1 MNRHPTNGVFF
12 QHSTLDFGS
21 GTYTASIPTSYNSS
35 GYELESAAQYGWMS
49 GQNISPS
56 RTVFKQIADVDIT
69 ECKYQSSL
77 QCYYAKG
84 TVIHRDDWEY
94 RWTPS
99 KYVLAD
105 FAYDSYKNQW
115 VSMRVTLSG
124 NNIYYFVN
132 GDLAGSGSFTRPT
145 ADKFYIKSGGGI
157 YLDELRVT
165 TGALAST
172 SPYNPS
178 NAPYDTNKVLA
189 LPDTLTANTIYVQHN
204 TPVTICRVGGVRP
217 SNPTNGF
224 LYIPLH
230 EDYTGAQPQLY
241 ADGNWADV
249 TAMVYDGSSTKSA
262 LGLQFSPVG
271 SAPDVDV
278 DLEPGRPE
286 KPGDKDPETCKHSWE
301 ETSRTEAAC
310 SHAGTVEY
318 TCSKCGSTK
327 TETLAKLKH
336 VWELKQTTQTTY
348 DEEGNVVT
356 QGFTIYCCSLCGE
369 EYKDTD
375 GTGPPGSSG
384 SDPDDEPGGDGFWDK
399 VGELLGSAVGGVID
413 LIGGVLGGIL
423 DGLIS
428 LVSGTLERLTELVDL
443 FGSFGEALGVLWTWL
458 PAEIMTV
465 LVAGVTVFVLVA
477 VLKLFM
483 K

>member
-1 MNRHPTNGVFF
+1 MT
-12 QHSTLDFGS
+12 
-21 GTYTASIPTSYNSS
+21 
-35 GYELESAAQYGWMS
+35 
-49 GQNISPS
+49 
-56 RTVFKQIADVDIT
+56 
-69 ECKYQSSL
+69 
-77 QCYYAKG
+77 KG
-84 TVIHRDDWEY
+84 TINHYTDKEY

-105 FAYDSYKNQW
+105 FAYNSYKNQW

-165 TGALAST
+165 TGA
-172 SPYNPS
+172 
-178 NAPYDTNKVLA
+178 
-189 LPDTLTANTIYVQHN
+189 
-204 TPVTICRVGGVRP
+204 
-217 SNPTNGF
+217 
-224 LYIPLH
+224 
-230 EDYTGAQPQLY
+230 QPQLY
-241 ADGNWADV
+241 ADGNWANV

-262 LGLQFSPVG
+262 LGFQFSPVG

-286 KPGDKDPETCKHSWE
+286 KPGDKEPETCKHNWE

-336 VWELKQTTQTTY
+336 VWELKQTTQTAY

-356 QGFTIYCCSLCGE
+356 QGFTIYRCSLCG
-369 EYKDTD
+369 
-375 GTGPPGSSG
+375 
-384 SDPDDEPGGDGFWDK
+384 
-399 VGELLGSAVGGVID
+399 
-413 LIGGVLGGIL
+413 
-423 DGLIS
+423 
-428 LVSGTLERLTELVDL
+428 
-443 FGSFGEALGVLWTWL
+443 
-458 PAEIMTV
+458 
-465 LVAGVTVFVLVA
+465 
-477 VLKLFM
+477 
-483 K
+483 